1 MLGMIGLPRRIS
13 SARTEL
19 GLTQGE
25 LAALAGA
32 SLATL
37 QNLEAGRANPSL
49 STLERILTVLGM
61 ELELCQ
67 GEADWDILA
76 ALGVPMQKSGGP
88 TVQPSPELLHIH
100 LRHAL
105 AEVGGLQSD
114 SGESRKQEALWAT
127 LVALKHHFPT
137 YYARHFGRSPLAK
150 SFDSREV
157 SGRVVGLA
165 RIAADNLARYL

>member
-1 MLGMIGLPRRIS
+1 MVGMKNLPQRIL
-13 SARTEL
+13 SARAEL

-32 SLATL
+32 SLATV
-37 QNLEAGRANPSL
+37 QNIEAGRANPSIG
-49 STLERILTVLGM
+49 TLDRILSVLGM
-61 ELELCQ
+61 ELELRK

-76 ALGVPMQKSGGP
+76 ALGIPLQKTGGP
-88 TVQPSPELLHIH
+88 NVQPSPELLHVH
-100 LRHAL
+100 LLHAL
-105 AEVGGLQSD
+105 AEEDQENRRL
-114 SGESRKQEALWAT
+114 EALKAT
-127 LVALKHHFPT
+127 IYALRHHFPT

-150 SFDSREV
+150 SLGSEDV